1 MIFLILPTSCFFVLQ
16 IRWFC
21 PFSLIIQILRNVTV
35 LTSLSKLAPT
45 PFLPPPLSTCLG
57 FPIALSAM
65 EILLISLRIC
75 HMLLCP
81 STATQNAIS
90 PWILLTT
97 GFYFLQQVLMTQ
109 LICVRCVNDSP
120 LDSRT
125 AGTPVLLDVYAFGS
139 PWPLW
144 FDLLVLS
151 SFFLF
156 LS

>member
-1 MIFLILPTSCFFVLQ
+1 MIFLILQTSCFFVLQ

-21 PFSLIIQILRNVTV
+21 PFFLFIQILRNVTV
-35 LTSLSKLAPT
+35 LTSLSKLVPT

-65 EILLISLRIC
+65 EILLISLRVC
-75 HMLLCP
+75 RMLLCP
-81 STATQNAIS
+81 SAATQNAIS

-97 GFYFLQQVLMTQ
+97 GFYFLQQILMTQ
-109 LICVRCVNDSP
+109 LICARCVNDSP